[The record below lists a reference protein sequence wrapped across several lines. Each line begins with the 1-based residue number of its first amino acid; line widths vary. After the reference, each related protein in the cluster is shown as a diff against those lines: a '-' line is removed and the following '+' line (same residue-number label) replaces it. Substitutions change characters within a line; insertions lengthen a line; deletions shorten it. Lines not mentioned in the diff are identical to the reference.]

1 MLERMPSQQLHSDD
15 VLTVC
20 FFNLMNHA
28 DVGMIERRGSESLPL
43 KAGQP
48 FGIVRKHF
56 RKDLDGY
63 IAPELGVV
71 RLIHL
76 THPARANLREDFV

>member
-1 MLERMPSQQLHSDD
+1 
-15 VLTVC
+15 
-20 FFNLMNHA
+20 
-28 DVGMIERRGSESLPL
+28 
-43 KAGQP
+43 
-48 FGIVRKHF
+48 VRKRF